1 MRCVVS
7 MRPRPVPQVP
17 EQTVLVARAAF
28 PKGSLAMSVR
38 DELVEVFADDQ
49 FSEAFGSRGA
59 PAESPGALALV
70 TVLQHVENLTDR
82 QAGLM
87 VARGIDWK
95 YALGLELGDP
105 GFDHSVLS
113 KFRAR
118 LVAHGLEQRVF
129 EKMLEVLAAK
139 GLIGAGGKQRSD
151 STHVLSAV
159 RDLNRL
165 ELAGESVRACLEA
178 LAAAAPDWL
187 AQVIDVSEW
196 TTRYGARVDSWRLPT
211 SKTKRER
218 LATVYGSDAVA
229 LLRAVHAEHSPFW
242 LCELPAVEVLRTVL
256 IQNYYLHTNA
266 RGREVITRRES
277 DNQGLPPA
285 HRRVSSPYD
294 TDARWAAK
302 GEDLFWLGYKL
313 HLTETC
319 DNDTNANH
327 SGDEP
332 GHSGAAA
339 DDADRQRPNLITNVA
354 TTQSTVPDVKITTPI
369 HRELARRNLLPAE
382 HYVDSGYPSA
392 QVIDDAHR
400 VFGLTLVSPALLDTS
415 AQAKAGAGFDKTAFT
430 IDWQT
435 RQVTCPQGHT
445 SASWSPTEQRG
456 TDVIVVKFDTT
467 TCRPCPVRE
476 QCTTSARGTR
486 QLTLH
491 PRELHEA
498 LVRARTEQTSQ
509 TWRDKYAIRAGAES
523 TIHQAVTTCG
533 MRQARYRGLPKVT
546 LQHSFA
552 AIAINL
558 VRLHEWWTSP
568 PLAKARQPS
577 HLTRLNHALAA

>member
-1 MRCVVS
+1 

-38 DELVEVFADDQ
+38 DELGAVFVDEQ
-49 FSEAFGSRGA
+49 FAQAFGARGA

-70 TVLQHVENLTDR
+70 TALQYVENLTDR

-87 VARGIDWK
+87 VARAIDWK

-105 GFDHSVLS
+105 GFDPSVLS

-118 LVAHGLEQRVF
+118 LVAHGLERQVF
-129 EKMLEVLAAK
+129 DAMLEVLAAK
-139 GLIGAGGKQRSD
+139 GLVGAGGKQRSD

-178 LAAAAPDWL
+178 LAAVVPDWL

-218 LATVYGSDAVA
+218 LAQVYGSDAVA
-229 LLRAVHAEHSPFW
+229 LLRAVHADHAPHW
-242 LCELPAVEVLRTVL
+242 LRELPAVDVLRTVV
-256 IQNYYLHTNA
+256 IQNYYLHTSA

-277 DNQGLPPA
+277 GNEGLPPA
-285 HRRVSSPYD
+285 HRRLSSPYD

-302 GEDLFWLGYKL
+302 GDDLFWLGYKL

-319 DNDTNANH
+319 DHDTNPNHSADH
-327 SGDEP
+327 SGD
-332 GHSGAAA
+332 AAHP
-339 DDADRQRPNLITNVA
+339 ADRQRPNLITNVA
-354 TTQSTVPDVKITTPI
+354 TTYSTVPDVKMTTPI
-369 HRELARRNLLPAE
+369 HRELAKRNLLPGE

-392 QVIDDAHR
+392 QVIDDAYR
-400 VFGLTLVSPALLDTS
+400 QFGLTLVSPALLDTS

-435 RQVTCPQGHT
+435 RQVHCPQGQT
-445 SASWSPTEQRG
+445 SASWSPARQHGTEA
-456 TDVIVVKFDTT
+456 IVVTFDSA

-476 QCTTSARGTR
+476 QCTTSARGRR

-533 MRQARYRGLPKVT
+533 MRHARYRGLPKVT

-552 AIAINL
+552 ALAINL
-558 VRLHEWWTSP
+558 VRLHEWWTTP
-568 PLAKARQPS
+568 PLHPGRRAS
-577 HLTRLNHALAA
+577 HLTRLDHALAA

>member
-1 MRCVVS
+1 MS

-17 EQTVLVARAAF
+17 GQTVLVARAAF

-38 DELVEVFADDQ
+38 DELSEVFADEQ
-49 FSEAFGSRGA
+49 FAQAFGIRGA

-70 TVLQHVENLTDR
+70 AALQHVEGLTDR

-87 VARGIDWK
+87 VARAIDWK

-105 GFDHSVLS
+105 GFDPSVLS

-118 LVAHGLEQRVF
+118 LVEHGLERQVF
-129 EKMLEVLAAK
+129 EKMLAVLAAK
-139 GLIGAGGKQRSD
+139 GLIGAGGKARTD

-178 LAAAAPDWL
+178 LAVAAPDWL

-196 TTRYGARVDSWRLPT
+196 TTRYGARVDSWRLPS
-211 SKTKRER
+211 SKTKRDR
-218 LATVYGSDAVA
+218 LAQVYGGDAVA
-229 LLRAVHAEHSPFW
+229 LLRAVYAEHAPAW
-242 LCELPAVEVLRTVL
+242 LGELPAVGVLRTVL
-256 IQNYYLHTNA
+256 IQNYYICTNA

-277 DNQGLPPA
+277 DNEGLPPA

-302 GEDLFWLGYKL
+302 GEELFWCGYKL

-319 DNDTNANH
+319 DHDPN
-327 SGDEP
+327 GDPSAAAP
-332 GHSGAAA
+332 GHSGDAASAA
-339 DDADRQRPNLITNVA
+339 DRRHPNLITNVA
-354 TTQSTVPDVKITTPI
+354 TTFSTVPDVTMTTPI

-400 VFGLTLVSPALLDTS
+400 VFGLTLVTPALLDTS
-415 AQAKAGAGFDKTAFT
+415 AQARAGAGFDKTAFT

-435 RQVTCPQGHT
+435 RQVHCPQGHP
-445 SASWSPTEQRG
+445 SASWSPARQHETEA
-456 TDVIVVKFDTT
+456 IVVKFDTT
-467 TCRPCPVRE
+467 TCRPCPVRH
-476 QCTTSARGTR
+476 QCTTSARSTR
-486 QLTLH
+486 QLTLR
-491 PRELHEA
+491 PQELHEA
-498 LVRARTEQTSQ
+498 LARARAEQTTQ
-509 TWRDKYAIRAGAES
+509 TWQDKYAIRAGAES

-533 MRQARYRGLPKVT
+533 MRHARYRGLPKVA
-546 LQHSFA
+546 LQHTFA
-552 AIAINL
+552 AVAINL
-558 VRLHEWWTSP
+558 VRLHEWWTAP
-568 PLAKARQPS
+568 PLRHARKAS
-577 HLTRLNHALAA
+577 HLTRLDHTLAA

>member
-1 MRCVVS
+1 MS

-17 EQTVLVARAAF
+17 GQTVLVARAAF

-38 DELVEVFADDQ
+38 DELSEVFADEQ
-49 FSEAFGSRGA
+49 FAQAFGIRGA

-70 TVLQHVENLTDR
+70 TALQHVEGLTDR

-87 VARGIDWK
+87 VARAIDWK

-105 GFDHSVLS
+105 GFDPSVLS

-118 LVAHGLEQRVF
+118 LVEHGLERQVF
-129 EKMLEVLAAK
+129 EKMLAVLAAK
-139 GLIGAGGKQRSD
+139 GLIGAGGKARTD

-178 LAAAAPDWL
+178 LAVAAPDWL

-196 TTRYGARVDSWRLPT
+196 TTRYGARVDSWRLPS
-211 SKTKRER
+211 SKTKRDR
-218 LATVYGSDAVA
+218 LAQVYGGDAVA
-229 LLRAVHAEHSPFW
+229 LLRAVYAEHAPAW
-242 LCELPAVEVLRTVL
+242 LGELPAVGVLRTVL
-256 IQNYYLHTNA
+256 IQNYYICTNA

-277 DNQGLPPA
+277 DNEGLPPA

-302 GEDLFWLGYKL
+302 GEDLFWCGYKL

-319 DNDTNANH
+319 DHDPN
-327 SGDEP
+327 GDPSAAP
-332 GHSGAAA
+332 GHSGGAASAA
-339 DDADRQRPNLITNVA
+339 DRRHPNLITNVA
-354 TTQSTVPDVKITTPI
+354 TTFSTVPDVTMTTPI

-400 VFGLTLVSPALLDTS
+400 VFGLTLVTPALLDTS
-415 AQAKAGAGFDKTAFT
+415 AQARAGAGFDKTAFT

-435 RQVTCPQGHT
+435 RQVHCPQGHP
-445 SASWSPTEQRG
+445 SASWSPARQHGTEA
-456 TDVIVVKFDTT
+456 IVVKFDTT
-467 TCRPCPVRE
+467 TCRPCPVRH
-476 QCTTSARGTR
+476 QCTTSARSTR
-486 QLTLH
+486 QLTLR
-491 PRELHEA
+491 PQELHEA
-498 LVRARTEQTSQ
+498 LARARAEQTTQ
-509 TWRDKYAIRAGAES
+509 TWQDKYAIRAGAES

-533 MRQARYRGLPKVT
+533 MRHARYRGLPKVA
-546 LQHSFA
+546 LQHTFA
-552 AIAINL
+552 AVAINL
-558 VRLHEWWTSP
+558 VRLHEWWTAP
-568 PLAKARQPS
+568 PLRRARKAS
-577 HLTRLNHALAA
+577 HLTRLDHTLAA

>member
-1 MRCVVS
+1 MS

-17 EQTVLVARAAF
+17 GQTVLVARAAF

-38 DELVEVFADDQ
+38 DELSEVFADEQ
-49 FSEAFGSRGA
+49 FAQAFGIRGA

-70 TVLQHVENLTDR
+70 TALQHVEGLTDR

-87 VARGIDWK
+87 VARAIDWK

-105 GFDHSVLS
+105 GFDPSVLS

-118 LVAHGLEQRVF
+118 LVEHGLERQVF
-129 EKMLEVLAAK
+129 EKMLAVLAAK
-139 GLIGAGGKQRSD
+139 GLIGAGGKARTD

-178 LAAAAPDWL
+178 LAVAAPDWL

-196 TTRYGARVDSWRLPT
+196 TTRYGARVDSWRLPS
-211 SKTKRER
+211 SKTKRDR
-218 LATVYGSDAVA
+218 LAQVYGGDAVA
-229 LLRAVHAEHSPFW
+229 LLRAVYAEHAPAW
-242 LCELPAVEVLRTVL
+242 LGELPAVGVLRTVL
-256 IQNYYLHTNA
+256 IQNYYICTNA

-277 DNQGLPPA
+277 DNEGLPPA

-302 GEDLFWLGYKL
+302 GEDLFWCGYKL

-319 DNDTNANH
+319 DHDPNGDP
-327 SGDEP
+327 SGAAP
-332 GHSGAAA
+332 GHSGGAASAA
-339 DDADRQRPNLITNVA
+339 DRRHPNLITNVA
-354 TTQSTVPDVKITTPI
+354 TTFSTVPDVTMTTPI

-400 VFGLTLVSPALLDTS
+400 VFGLTLVTPALLDTS
-415 AQAKAGAGFDKTAFT
+415 AQARAGAGFDKTAFT

-435 RQVTCPQGHT
+435 RQVHCPQGHP
-445 SASWSPTEQRG
+445 SASWSPARQHGTEA
-456 TDVIVVKFDTT
+456 IVVKFDTT
-467 TCRPCPVRE
+467 TCRPCPVRH
-476 QCTTSARGTR
+476 QCTTSARSTR
-486 QLTLH
+486 QLTLR
-491 PRELHEA
+491 PQELHEA
-498 LVRARTEQTSQ
+498 LARARAEQTTQ
-509 TWRDKYAIRAGAES
+509 TWQDKYAIRAGAES

-533 MRQARYRGLPKVT
+533 MRHARYRGLPKVA
-546 LQHSFA
+546 LQHTFA
-552 AIAINL
+552 AVAINL
-558 VRLHEWWTSP
+558 VRLHEWWTAP
-568 PLAKARQPS
+568 PLRRARKAS
-577 HLTRLNHALAA
+577 HLTRLDHTLAA

>member
-1 MRCVVS
+1 MS

-17 EQTVLVARAAF
+17 GQTVLVARAAF

-38 DELVEVFADDQ
+38 DELSEVFADEQ
-49 FSEAFGSRGA
+49 FAQAFGIRGA

-70 TVLQHVENLTDR
+70 TALQHVEGLTDR

-87 VARGIDWK
+87 VARAIDWK

-105 GFDHSVLS
+105 GFDPSVLS

-118 LVAHGLEQRVF
+118 LVEHGLERQVF
-129 EKMLEVLAAK
+129 EKMLAVLAAK
-139 GLIGAGGKQRSD
+139 GLIGAGGKARTD

-178 LAAAAPDWL
+178 LAVAAPDWL

-196 TTRYGARVDSWRLPT
+196 TIRYGARVDSWRLPS
-211 SKTKRER
+211 SKTKRDR
-218 LATVYGSDAVA
+218 LAQVYGGDAVA
-229 LLRAVHAEHSPFW
+229 LLRAVYAEHAPAW
-242 LCELPAVEVLRTVL
+242 LGELPAVGVLRTVL
-256 IQNYYLHTNA
+256 IQNYYICTNA

-277 DNQGLPPA
+277 DNEGLPPA

-302 GEDLFWLGYKL
+302 GEDLFWCGYKL

-319 DNDTNANH
+319 DHDPNGDP
-327 SGDEP
+327 SGAAP
-332 GHSGAAA
+332 GHSGGAASAA
-339 DDADRQRPNLITNVA
+339 DRRHPNLITNVA
-354 TTQSTVPDVKITTPI
+354 TTYSTVPDVTMTTPI

-400 VFGLTLVSPALLDTS
+400 VFGLTLVTPALLDTS
-415 AQAKAGAGFDKTAFT
+415 AQARAGAGFDKTAFT

-435 RQVTCPQGHT
+435 RQVHCPQGHP
-445 SASWSPTEQRG
+445 SASWSPARQHGTEA
-456 TDVIVVKFDTT
+456 IVVKFDTT
-467 TCRPCPVRE
+467 TCRPCPVRH
-476 QCTTSARGTR
+476 QCTTSARSTR
-486 QLTLH
+486 QLTLR
-491 PRELHEA
+491 PQELHEA
-498 LVRARTEQTSQ
+498 LARARAEQTTQ
-509 TWRDKYAIRAGAES
+509 TWQDKYAIRAGAES

-533 MRQARYRGLPKVT
+533 MRHARYRGLPKVA
-546 LQHSFA
+546 LQHTFA
-552 AIAINL
+552 AVAINL
-558 VRLHEWWTSP
+558 VRLHEWWTAP
-568 PLAKARQPS
+568 PLGRARKAS
-577 HLTRLNHALAA
+577 HLTRLDHALAA